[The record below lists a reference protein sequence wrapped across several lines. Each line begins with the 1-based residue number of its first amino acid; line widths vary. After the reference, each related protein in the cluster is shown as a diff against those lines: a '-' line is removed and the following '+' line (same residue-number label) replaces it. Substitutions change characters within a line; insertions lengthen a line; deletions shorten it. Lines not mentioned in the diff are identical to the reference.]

1 MKRLAHDSKE
11 IRGVRLPARSA
22 PREDGQ
28 PNHREVPGQERAKV
42 SHIPPTVNT
51 GERRQADAHL
61 NEAPYVF
68 QKNENGCAAEP
79 NQELI
84 TSYQAPASTP
94 IQLCMRD
101 GKVVM
106 QMVRIPAL
114 TECCAID
121 TVRVTMHEK
130 TIFNKSFR
138 AMISDEDV
146 ARGFSES
153 IEQIFGFGISKK
165 YDKGRDFF
173 LHAWELGD
181 NYGHF
186 AMGGVKQRDSVLIA
200 INGQGCLAAKAG
212 WELRLYKFLTSSD
225 CIAPRITR
233 VDLAHDDFDGSRLSV
248 YDFDRAWE
256 DGGFDRYGNRPEP
269 QNYGSWKNNDPMGKG
284 LTFYAGTKSSS
295 QLFRGYQKGKQLG
308 SPDSPWIRAE
318 VQFSNHDK
326 VIPFEILI
334 DPSSYFVAAYPILQQ
349 YSPNK
354 TGKRTETV
362 KKMAESGMEHF
373 TKYTKLG
380 YGKFIRIA
388 RQIYGDKE
396 FLDLVQSDQEDWP
409 SRLRIP
415 DYEFSPTPI
424 HRQPEPPSFS
434 PFSLTS
440 SDMGYADDASSL
452 NSHLHH

>member
-22 PREDGQ
+22 QREDGQ
-28 PNHREVPGQERAKV
+28 PKHREAPGQGRALV
-42 SHIPPTVNT
+42 SDIPPTVNT

-68 QKNENGCAAEP
+68 HKIENARAAQP

-84 TSYQAPASTP
+84 TSYQAPASAP

-101 GKVVM
+101 GKIVM
-106 QMVRIPAL
+106 QMVRIPAQS
-114 TECCAID
+114 ECCAID

-138 AMISDEDV
+138 AIISDEDV
-146 ARGFSES
+146 ARGFSEC

-186 AMGGVKQRDSVLIA
+186 AMGGIKQRDSILIA

-212 WELRLYKFLTSSD
+212 WELRLYQFLTSSD

-233 VDLAHDDFDGSRLSV
+233 VDLAHDDFDGSQLSV

-269 QNYGSWKNNDPMGKG
+269 QNYGSWKTMTLWAKDSRSMPE
-284 LTFYAGTKSSS
+284 
-295 QLFRGYQKGKQLG
+295 QK
-308 SPDSPWIRAE
+308 AAA
-318 VQFSNHDK
+318 N
-326 VIPFEILI
+326 
-334 DPSSYFVAAYPILQQ
+334 YFVAI
-349 YSPNK
+349 
-354 TGKRTETV
+354 KRENNSALLIV
-362 KKMAESGMEHF
+362 
-373 TKYTKLG
+373 LG
-380 YGKFIRIA
+380 CVRKCSLVTTIRSFHSKF
-388 RQIYGDKE
+388 
-396 FLDLVQSDQEDWP
+396 
-409 SRLRIP
+409 
-415 DYEFSPTPI
+415 
-424 HRQPEPPSFS
+424 
-434 PFSLTS
+434 
-440 SDMGYADDASSL
+440 
-452 NSHLHH
+452 